1 MSTNWI
7 VVIATSLAAFLLKY
21 LGHLIPAS
29 YIEKPRVER
38 ITQYIPIVLLSGLI
52 AMQTF
57 TDKTKLMIDHR
68 AAGIAI
74 AFAGVIAKLPFPTVI
89 IGAMATSA
97 ICYRYR
103 I

>member
-7 VVIATSLAAFLLKY
+7 AVIATSLAAFLLKY

-74 AFAGVIAKLPFPTVI
+74 AFAGVIAKLPFPVVI

-103 I
+103 V